1 MTAKRA
7 GLAQD
12 KLGRL
17 VLNCTL
23 TVGVV
28 AVFMVVA
35 LDLLLI
41 VGEGT

>member
-1 MTAKRA
+1 MTVKRA

-12 KLGRL
+12 KLGSL
-17 VLNCTL
+17 VLNCAL

-41 VGEGT
+41 VGEGI